1 VRQPARVVFDSAAR
15 LPVDSALVRSIG
27 EAPLLVFAEAADDE
41 FTEVGADPTR
51 VEALRAAGAEVI
63 EMTGERGLRLRAAL
77 AELGR
82 RGFTSLLVEGGA
94 ELSGSFLG
102 AGEVDELI
110 VFIAPKVLGRGK
122 PLAFW
127 AGYDHVGEAPALAV
141 DWIRSGEDMLA
152 RARLREW

>member
-1 VRQPARVVFDSAAR
+1 MA
-15 LPVDSALVRSIG
+15 
-27 EAPLLVFAEAADDE
+27 
-41 FTEVGADPTR
+41 
-51 VEALRAAGAEVI
+51 
-63 EMTGERGLRLRAAL
+63 GERESRLHGAL

-82 RGFTSLLVEGGA
+82 RGITSLLVEGGA

-102 AGEVDELI
+102 GGEVDELI
-110 VFIAPKVLGRGK
+110 VFIAPKVLGKGK

-141 DWIRSGEDMLA
+141 EWTRSGEDMLA